1 MSKKETRRAAR
12 QAFPGGPPQERRRDN
27 IRGTKPQP
35 VSKKR
40 QGRGGGARQNLRQPS
55 LKRAVIQGAILAV
68 LYFILIRFIWKDP
81 GANWTTYIVVPLVG
95 FVIFTGVAYGVDKFT
110 YQRRLRKLKGSSK

>member
-12 QAFPGGPPQERRRDN
+12 QAFPGGPPTVQRRDH

-35 VSKKR
+35 TSKSR
-40 QGRGGGARQNLRQPS
+40 QPGAPDLRPPS
-55 LKRAVIQGAILAV
+55 LKRAVIQGAILAA
-68 LYFILIRFIWKDP
+68 LYFVLIRFIWK
-81 GANWTTYIVVPLVG
+81 GAAATPITYVLFPLVG
-95 FVIFTGVAYGVDKFT
+95 VRRRTRRSPTGIDRFK